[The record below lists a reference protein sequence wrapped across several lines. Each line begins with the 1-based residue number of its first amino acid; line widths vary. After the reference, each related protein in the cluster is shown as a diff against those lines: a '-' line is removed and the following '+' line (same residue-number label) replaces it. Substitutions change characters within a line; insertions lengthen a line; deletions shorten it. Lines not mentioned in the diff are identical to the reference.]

1 MSCCAAG
8 TESAAELEALKS
20 DGPSAEEMW
29 LSSRALGNGMRQV
42 DLIVPGVHCGACI
55 ALLEKELPKAR
66 GVDHARVNLSTRR
79 VSVVF
84 EDPKGGTNGGR
95 DAEQVLGALGDRFKA
110 LGYSAHLPGGA
121 DEAGDPAFRELLK
134 ALAVAGFASMNVM
147 LLSVSVWSGAE
158 AATRDLFHWISAM
171 IAAPALAYS
180 GRIFFRSAWGALKH
194 GRANMDVPITLGV
207 LLAYAISLH
216 ETITHGEHAY
226 FDASVT
232 LLFFLLAGR
241 TLDHMMRERAR
252 SAVRNLV
259 RLSPRGAMVIRP
271 DGSREYLAL
280 DEIEPGMRLAIAPG
294 DRIPVDGRV
303 ISGRS
308 DMDFAVVNGESAPQL
323 VEAGSLTPAGTLN
336 LTGGLVLEA
345 TRSAS
350 NSFLAEMVSMMEAA
364 ESGRAGYRRLAD
376 RASSIYAPVVHLLAL
391 GTFVGWMV
399 VSGDWRVAMMTSVAV
414 LIITCPCALG
424 LAVPVVQVVAAGR
437 LFENGIMVKDGSA
450 MERLAE
456 TDRVVFDKT
465 GTLTQGRPQLINAA
479 AVNENHLALAAR
491 IASAS
496 RHPLSQT
503 LAAHDAGATKLP
515 DFSITETPG
524 EGIAA
529 STPDCDVYRLGRA
542 GFALDGDGD
551 LPDQAEAASQVILSK
566 NGRFLDVFLFSDQ
579 LRRGATQAVARLS
592 ALGIDAEI
600 LSGDRQAPVSALAR
614 DLGVEDFVA
623 GVRPRGKVDRVKALA
638 AAGGKPLMVGDGLN
652 DAPALSAAHVSM
664 APASAADV
672 GRMAADFVFLHDSLE
687 AVPLAIEVSRKA
699 GQLIRQNFA
708 LAILYN
714 CIAVPAAVLGH
725 ATPLIA
731 ALAMSSSSVIVVLNS
746 LRLRRKARVEA
757 FARPAEGRS
766 SADASRLAGQHSGLG
781 ASV

>member
-8 TESAAELEALKS
+8 TESAADLDRLES
-20 DGPSAEEMW
+20 EGPSAEEMW
-29 LSSRALGNGMRQV
+29 VSSRPLGNGLRQV

-55 ALLEKELPKAR
+55 ALIERELPKSP

-84 EDPKGGTNGGR
+84 ADRGGEGH
-95 DAEQVLGALGDRFKA
+95 AEHVLGSLGERLKS
-110 LGYSAHLPGGA
+110 LGYPAHLPGGA

-158 AATRDLFHWISAM
+158 AATRDLFHWISAL

-259 RLSPRGAMVIRP
+259 RLSPRGAMVIRE
-271 DGSREYLAL
+271 DGSRDYLAL

-303 ISGRS
+303 VSGRS
-308 DMDFAVVNGESAPQL
+308 DMDFAVVNGESAPQM
-323 VEAGSLTPAGTLN
+323 VEPGALAPAGTLN
-336 LTGGLVLEA
+336 LTGALVLEA
-345 TRSAS
+345 TRNAKT
-350 NSFLAEMVSMMEAA
+350 SFLAEMVSMMEAA

-391 GTFVGWMV
+391 GTFIGWMV
-399 VSGDWRVAMMTSVAV
+399 VSGDWRMAMMTAVAV

-437 LFENGIMVKDGSA
+437 LFEHGIMVKDGSA

-465 GTLTQGRPQLINAA
+465 GTLTRGKPQLINAQTIRPD
-479 AVNENHLALAAR
+479 HLALAAR
-491 IASAS
+491 IASSS
-496 RHPLSQT
+496 RHPLSQA
-503 LAAHDAGATKLP
+503 LAAHDRPGGDM
-515 DFSITETPG
+515 DFTITETPG
-524 EGIAA
+524 EGVTAT
-529 STPDCDVYRLGRA
+529 TPDGDVYRLGRA
-542 GFALDGDGD
+542 NFALDGSERENGADD
-551 LPDQAEAASQVILSK
+551 VSSQVILSR
-566 NGRFLDVFLFSDQ
+566 NGRFLEVFLFSDQ
-579 LRRGATQAVARLS
+579 LRSGVAAAVARLS
-592 ALGIDAEI
+592 GLGIGSEI
-600 LSGDRQAPVSALAR
+600 LSGDRETPVRALAR
-614 DLGVEDFVA
+614 ELGVEEFTA

-638 AAGGKPLMVGDGLN
+638 NNGGKPLMVGDGLN

-672 GRMAADFVFLHDSLE
+672 GRTAADFVFLHDSLE

-699 GQLIRQNFA
+699 GRLIRQNFG

-714 CIAVPAAVLGH
+714 VIAVPVAVLGY

-746 LRLRRKARVEA
+746 LRLRRKAQVEA
-757 FARPAEGRS
+757 FAQTQ
-766 SADASRLAGQHSGLG
+766 AGQEQQGSASAQVSSGAGLQ
-781 ASV
+781 ASS